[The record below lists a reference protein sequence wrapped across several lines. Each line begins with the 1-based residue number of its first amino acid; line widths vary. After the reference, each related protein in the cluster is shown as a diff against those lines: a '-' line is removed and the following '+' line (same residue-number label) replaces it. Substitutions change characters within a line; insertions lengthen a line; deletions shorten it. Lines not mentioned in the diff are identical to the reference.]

1 MCPETWCL
9 KVSLELGSWDLELLL
24 RLRVDVLARRYLTAA
39 MRFLIP
45 LVICASLVAGCK
57 TKSAKTANQANAS
70 EKSNATQPPK
80 ETITPVAGKIGK
92 VAKVNAGAKFVV
104 VKFPTGQVP
113 AKDQR
118 FNVYRAGLK
127 VGEIKISDPPP
138 VDNLA
143 VADIIAGEAQF
154 DDEVREN

>member
-1 MCPETWCL
+1 M
-9 KVSLELGSWDLELLL
+9 
-24 RLRVDVLARRYLTAA
+24 RL
-39 MRFLIP
+39 LIP
-45 LVICASLVAGCK
+45 LLLCAALVTGCK
-57 TKSAKTANQANAS
+57 TKSTQSKNQTNSSEQPDTA
-70 EKSNATQPPK
+70 QPGK

-92 VAKVNAGAKFVV
+92 IARVNAGAKFVV
-104 VKFPTGQVP
+104 IKFPIGQLP
-113 AKDQR
+113 SKDQR